1 MSATRNDLPTQLLT
15 LLRDRMPPTLQPW
28 SQAMLSELAVIEGF
42 WTRLRWSLGGMIT
55 LVTARLRLSAGRS
68 PREGGRLD
76 VSLIAGYQFV
86 SSAVLIGVMTW
97 QLPRITESWKYA
109 VPVLIM
115 SYAVCALPAVLGL
128 GLALRD
134 DAARIGTIIF
144 SIAHALLNFEYI
156 RRGLAPHAGFT
167 AVRIAA
173 DVLIIIALN
182 RRAVRRAFQLSPIAL
197 HLRGDSFPPHGL

>member
-1 MSATRNDLPTQLLT
+1 MSATRNDLPTQLLS
-15 LLRDRMPPTLQPW
+15 LLHDRMPATLQPW
-28 SQAMLSELAVIEGF
+28 SQAMLAELAVIEGF

-55 LVTARLRLSAGRS
+55 LVTAWLRHSAS
-68 PREGGRLD
+68 PNPKKGGRLD

-86 SSAVLIGVMTW
+86 FSAVLIGVITW

-115 SYAVCALPAVLGL
+115 SYAVSALPAVLGL

-134 DAARIGTIIF
+134 DAARVGTIIF

-156 RRGLAPHAGFT
+156 RRRLAPHAKFT
-167 AVRIAA
+167 ALRIAA
-173 DVLIIIALN
+173 DVAIIIVLN
-182 RRAVRRAFQLSPIAL
+182 RQAVRRAFQISPIAL
-197 HLRGDSFPPHGL
+197 HLRG